1 MKNKVIRSWALYD
14 WANSAFATTI
24 MAAVMPIFFSKVAAK
39 ELGATT
45 ATAYWGY
52 IQSIS
57 LVIIVVLSPVLGAIA
72 DQSGSKKGFLRF
84 FTYLGSGASLLMA
97 TIGEG
102 QWIWASV
109 LVLVGS
115 IGFSAGNIFYDAYL
129 TDICPEDK
137 RDSVSSKGYAYG
149 YIGGGILL
157 ALNLALIQF
166 HDALGLSQLAA
177 TQISFLSVGIW
188 WFLFSLPIFRN
199 VHEAKPPGAE
209 KRSIREQAVSGFLS
223 VAGTL
228 RQMGKYPEL
237 LKFLIAFWFYSDG
250 INTIIKMATI
260 YGTEIG
266 IAETDLIAA
275 LLITQFVGIPCTLLF
290 GRIAEKTGAKTTLI
304 ATLVIYLI
312 IVILGYF
319 MTSAVHFYALAVMVG
334 FVQGGSQALSRS
346 IFSRLVPPERNTE
359 FFGFFGLS
367 GKFASIFGPA
377 VFGLVGQLTG
387 SSRAGIASLAMFF
400 IAGILLLLNV
410 DLEKGRK
417 EALLAEEESEETEVV
432 S

>member
-1 MKNKVIRSWALYD
+1 VNNKVIRSWALYD

-39 ELGATT
+39 ELNATT

-57 LVIIVVLSPVLGAIA
+57 LVIIVILSPVLGAIA
-72 DQSGSKKGFLRF
+72 DQSGSKKSFLQF
-84 FTYLGSGASLLMA
+84 FTYLGAGASLLMV

-102 QWIWASV
+102 QWIWASA

-157 ALNLALIQF
+157 ALNLGLIQF
-166 HDALGLSQLAA
+166 HDSLGISRLLA

-199 VHEAKPPGAE
+199 VPEAINPEAK
-209 KRSIREQAVSGFLS
+209 KRTIREHTVSGFMS
-223 VAGTL
+223 AAKTL
-228 RQMGKYPEL
+228 LQMRKYPEL

-266 IAETDLIAA
+266 IAESDLIAA
-275 LLITQFVGIPCTLLF
+275 LLITQFVGIPFTVLF
-290 GRIAEKTGAKTTLI
+290 GRIAEKLGAKPTLI
-304 ATLVIYLI
+304 ATLGIYLI

-319 MTSAVHFYALAVMVG
+319 MTSAVHFYTLAVMVG

-346 IFSRLVPPERNTE
+346 IFSRLVPPEKNTE

-377 VFGLVGQLTG
+377 VFGFVGQLTG
-387 SSRAGIASLAMFF
+387 SSRAGIASLALFF
-400 IAGILLLLNV
+400 IAGILLLLNM
-410 DLEKGRK
+410 DLEKGK
-417 EALLAEEESEETEVV
+417 TEAVPVEEEEERSEIV
-432 S
+432 